1 MMRVPDQALAGQRK
15 SAAPSKLARTLPYL
29 LIAAF
34 SVFLYHN
41 ADSFEFVR
49 TYGQIGPDAW
59 PKIVLVVMLVTA
71 CIGALKT
78 LRAPS
83 GAQPRGEDDEAALLN
98 PPELYPGMVW
108 AGVAATA
115 FYAFALPI
123 LGFAIATVLYSIA
136 LMWVGHQRRL
146 SILLG
151 LGVGFSLF
159 FMFLFMKVVYVSLPL
174 GDEPFSKV
182 SLLLMSLLG
191 VH

>member
-15 SAAPSKLARTLPYL
+15 SAAPSRLTRTLPYL

-83 GAQPRGEDDEAALLN
+83 GAQPRGEDDEETFRQSPEYNDRQDA
-98 PPELYPGMVW
+98 PPRP
-108 AGVAATA
+108 
-115 FYAFALPI
+115 
-123 LGFAIATVLYSIA
+123 
-136 LMWVGHQRRL
+136 
-146 SILLG
+146 
-151 LGVGFSLF
+151 
-159 FMFLFMKVVYVSLPL
+159 
-174 GDEPFSKV
+174 
-182 SLLLMSLLG
+182 
-191 VH
+191 